1 MEEMMEAASSF
12 FDAFMNED
20 GATRDIMEGIAD
32 GKMVS
37 EEENA
42 TLLNPVT
49 MEEVKQ
55 AVFGLDED
63 SAAGPDGFANDFYQ
77 IMWPTIQ
84 HHIHLA
90 INNFFTCGKFV
101 KSINRTNV
109 MLIPKFRG
117 ATRIEDF
124 RPIALYNSLYKIIS
138 KVMVNHMQNILNRI
152 TCLNQGAFLKGR
164 IIHDQVALANDLVDF
179 LHKRKSEA
187 IMLKM
192 DLSKAMLRLGF
203 HPTWVTR
210 IMTCVSTVTFS
221 ILLNGEEGRFF
232 ESRKGLRQGDPL
244 SPYLFIIVMELFGR
258 GLQNRLNRGIIKLPK
273 MPHSL
278 PNIKSLLFADD

>member
-1 MEEMMEAASSF
+1 MEEMMEATSSF

-42 TLLNPVT
+42 TLLSLVT

-55 AVFGLDED
+55 A
-63 SAAGPDGFANDFYQ
+63 
-77 IMWPTIQ
+77 
-84 HHIHLA
+84 
-90 INNFFTCGKFV
+90 FV

-124 RPIALYNSLYKIIS
+124 RPIALCNSLYKIIF
-138 KVMVNHMQNILNRI
+138 KVMVNRMQNILNRI
-152 TCLNQGAFLKGR
+152 TCLNQGTFLKGR

-187 IMLKM
+187 ITLKM
-192 DLSKAMLRLGF
+192 DLSKAYDR
-203 HPTWVTR
+203 
-210 IMTCVSTVTFS
+210 VS
-221 ILLNGEEGRFF
+221 
-232 ESRKGLRQGDPL
+232 
-244 SPYLFIIVMELFGR
+244 
-258 GLQNRLNRGIIKLPK
+258 
-273 MPHSL
+273 
-278 PNIKSLLFADD
+278 